1 MLCFK
6 SLAISNFSH
15 DLSFDLSTYDPFHQL
30 LKEVKPLALHFDLN
44 PDLGRNMP
52 KILGRA
58 MCLEST
64 FDGTPTQSFKVY
76 GLNMTFGRYA
86 KNPWQSNVFGK
97 YIQWNP
103 NSML

>member
-1 MLCFK
+1 M
-6 SLAISNFSH
+6 
-15 DLSFDLSTYDPFHQL
+15 STYDSFHQL
-30 LKEVKPLALHFDLN
+30 LKEVKPLAIAQILDFGVVYGLN
-44 PDLGRNMP
+44 YGRNMP